1 MALGTVK
8 FYKADKGWGA
18 IASPELPEGR
28 DAWVHFS
35 MIEMD
40 GFRSL
45 DEGDRVEF
53 EYEAIRQDS
62 FHFRAT
68 RVLKL

>member
-1 MALGTVK
+1 MANGTVK
-8 FYKADKGWGA
+8 FFDAERGWGA
-18 IASPELPEGR
+18 VSSPELPHGR

-45 DEGDRVEF
+45 EAGDRVEF
-53 EYEAIRQDS
+53 GFEEGPQDGYS
-62 FHFRAT
+62 FRVT
-68 RVLKL
+68 RLRRL